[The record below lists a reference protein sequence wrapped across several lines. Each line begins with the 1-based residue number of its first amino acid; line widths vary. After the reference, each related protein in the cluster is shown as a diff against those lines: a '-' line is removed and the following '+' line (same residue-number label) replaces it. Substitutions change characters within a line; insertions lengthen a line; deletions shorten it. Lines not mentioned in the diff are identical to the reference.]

1 VEIRKVAGRRGSR
14 KCYEADDHVEIL
26 ISQAKSDIDL
36 RKGNRSLYHTPWLL
50 NGELESPEWT
60 SLVPNKDYTLKHSF
74 DRSLADG
81 SNLLDE
87 QNKPLLEAIQ
97 KSAILARNGVTTE
110 GHMTPKRWNA
120 GLLIT
125 INFASWVTMR
135 RSRFQPELYGFAQVT
150 LDDYNA
156 FLDQFVSGGWT
167 EALKCRERI
176 ISHFHSRIEYS
187 ESIESILES
196 PENLDVKFVRKVCEW
211 LTENNLYSMDG
222 NKPACVSRTYLNK
235 HVGLPGT
242 AGNKE
247 LTAFLRQFEPHIQG
261 DFLTASVKRGLPS
274 HKSEILSSNSIIEGG
289 VNQRSFIELISAL
302 NDLFKCQPHI
312 PKIIPEISY
321 GRKEALSKYKNILRR
336 GSHTRLI
343 PLTIGMHALNMA
355 SRWILEFGPAIVE
368 ATTFYAE
375 RFSEIPE
382 TGTDPCTKR
391 NFIFH
396 HAIEN
401 WSYYDHEKKRH
412 CRLVDALNIT
422 SFSSRSYYVCS
433 PSSTDFYR
441 CLKSFIGACV
451 VVIGLLKPMRDQEIL
466 NLPRDC
472 LSSSP
477 NIGSE
482 LTHEQLKAGLFG
494 INPVIT
500 RAIPSLTARAIQ
512 LLQVMGSKL
521 KVIYQDDAKHSDLL
535 FYFPTRALKR
545 PKTAQGLRDR
555 INDCLDE
562 FCNMIEIPLDKEGR
576 RWYIRIHEM
585 RKFFILV
592 SHRHG
597 GDKLSQLLRYQAGQK
612 DKKHLADYIAP
623 EASDDDYVRYESE
636 CIDDKIISLESG
648 HLSPDNND
656 GLVALYKA
664 ACEAL
669 KVTSISSIPPDE
681 AVRILSNM
689 RTRGDYTVNTYSVT
703 LDTFDGKIETIDFAI
718 KYGEKSDAKFNK
730 N

>member
-1 VEIRKVAGRRGSR
+1 MAGRRGSR
-14 KCYEADDHVEIL
+14 KCYPADDHVEIL
-26 ISQAKSDIDL
+26 ISQAKSNIDL

-50 NGELESPEWT
+50 NGGLGSPEWT

-87 QNKPLLEAIQ
+87 QNKLLLEAIH
-97 KSAILARNGVTTE
+97 KSAILARNGVTTA

-125 INFASWVTMR
+125 INFASWVTMS

-150 LDDYNA
+150 FDDYQA
-156 FLDQFVSGGWT
+156 FLDEFANGGWT

-176 ISHFHSRIEYS
+176 ISHFHSKTDFLEPIEA
-187 ESIESILES
+187 ILAS
-196 PENLDVKFVRKVCEW
+196 PEKLDVQFVRKVCDW

-222 NKPACVSRTYLNK
+222 NKTACVSRTYLNK
-235 HVGLPGT
+235 NVGLPGT

-247 LTAFLRQFEPHIQG
+247 LTAFLRQFEPHLQRG
-261 DFLTASVKRGLPS
+261 FLTASVQRGLPS
-274 HKSEILSSNSIIEGG
+274 HKSKILSSNRTIEGG
-289 VNQRSFIELISAL
+289 VNQRSFTELVSAL
-302 NDLFKCQPHI
+302 NDLFKCQPHL
-312 PKIIPEISY
+312 PELIPEISY
-321 GRKEALSKYKNILRR
+321 GRKEALSKYNKILTR

-355 SRWILEFGPAIVE
+355 SRWILEFGPAIVD

-375 RFSEIPE
+375 RFNEIPE
-382 TGTDPCTKR
+382 TGTDPCKKR
-391 NFIFH
+391 NDIFNCTVQ
-396 HAIEN
+396 N
-401 WSYYDHEKKRH
+401 WSYYDYEKKSD

-422 SFSSRSYYVCS
+422 SLSSREYYVCS
-433 PSSTDFYR
+433 PSATDFYR

-477 NIGSE
+477 NVGSE

-512 LLQVMGSKL
+512 LLQVLGSKL
-521 KVIYQDDAKHSDLL
+521 KVIYQDDAKHSELL
-535 FYFPTRALKR
+535 FYFPTRGLKR
-545 PKTAQGLRDR
+545 PKTAEGLRDR

-597 GDKLSQLLRYQAGQK
+597 GEKLSQLLRYQAGQK
-612 DKKHLADYIAP
+612 DKKHLENYIAP

-636 CIDDKIISLESG
+636 CIDDKIIALESG
-648 HLSPDNND
+648 HLSPENND
-656 GLVALYKA
+656 GLVALYEA

-669 KVTSISSIPPDE
+669 RVTSISSIPPDE

-703 LDTFDGKIETIDFAI
+703 LDIFDGKIETIDFAI
-718 KYGEKSDAKFNK
+718 KFGEKKDAKFNK
-730 N
+730 K

>member
-1 VEIRKVAGRRGSR
+1 LHGG
-14 KCYEADDHVEIL
+14 
-26 ISQAKSDIDL
+26 
-36 RKGNRSLYHTPWLL
+36 
-50 NGELESPEWT
+50 LESSEWI

-81 SNLLDE
+81 SNLLHE
-87 QNKPLLEAIQ
+87 QNKPLLKAIQ

-120 GLLIT
+120 ELLIT
-125 INFASWVTMR
+125 VNFASWVAMN

-150 LDDYNA
+150 IDDYESFLDDFA
-156 FLDQFVSGGWT
+156 RGGWT

-176 ISHFHSRIEYS
+176 ISHFHSKIEYS
-187 ESIESILES
+187 EPIESILAD
-196 PENLDVKFVRKVCEW
+196 PENLDVHFVRKVCDW
-211 LTENNLYSMDG
+211 LAKNNLYSMDG
-222 NKPACVSRTYLNK
+222 NKLACVSRTYLNK

-247 LTAFLRQFEPHIQG
+247 LTAFLRQFEPHLQG
-261 DFLTASVKRGLPS
+261 DFLTASVQRGLPS
-274 HKSEILSSNSIIEGG
+274 HKSEILSSNRMIERG
-289 VNQRSFIELISAL
+289 VNQRSFTELISAL
-302 NDLFKCQPHI
+302 NELFKCKTHLPEL
-312 PKIIPEISY
+312 IPEISY
-321 GRKEALSKYKNILRR
+321 DRKEALAKYKDILAR
-336 GSHTRLI
+336 GNHTRLI

-355 SRWILEFGPAIVE
+355 SRWVLEFGPAIVE
-368 ATTFYAE
+368 ATTYYAE
-375 RFSEIPE
+375 FFNEIPKN
-382 TGTDPCTKR
+382 GTDPSKKR
-391 NFIFH
+391 NDIFNNSVE
-396 HAIEN
+396 A
-401 WSYYDHEKKRH
+401 WSYYDHEKKRD
-412 CRLVDALNIT
+412 CRLVDVFNIT
-422 SFSSRSYYVCS
+422 SFSSRSNYVCS
-433 PSSTDFYR
+433 PAKTDFYR

-466 NLPRDC
+466 NLPRNC

-477 NIGSE
+477 NLGSE

-521 KVIYQDDAKHSDLL
+521 KGIYRDDAKHSDLL
-535 FYFPTRALKR
+535 FYFPTRGLKR
-545 PKTAQGLRDR
+545 PKTAEGLRDR

-597 GDKLSQLLRYQAGQK
+597 GEKLSQLLRYQAGQK
-612 DKKHLADYIAP
+612 DKKDLDSYIAP
-623 EASDDDYVRYESE
+623 DVSDDDYVRYESE
-636 CIDDKIISLESG
+636 CIDDKIIALESG
-648 HLSPDNND
+648 YLSSEKND

-669 KVTSISSIPPDE
+669 KVSSISSIPPDE
-681 AVRILSNM
+681 AVRILSSM
-689 RTRGDYTVNTYSVT
+689 RIRGDYTVNTYSVT

-718 KYGEKSDAKFNK
+718 KYGEKSDEKFNK
-730 N
+730 K